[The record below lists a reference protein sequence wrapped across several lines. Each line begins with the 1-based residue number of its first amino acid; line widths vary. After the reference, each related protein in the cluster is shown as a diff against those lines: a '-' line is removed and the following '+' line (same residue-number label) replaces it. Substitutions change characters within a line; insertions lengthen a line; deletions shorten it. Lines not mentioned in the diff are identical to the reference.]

1 MRRYIRLYAS
11 ILRLSLA
18 RVVAYPQNLWTWTIV
33 DMLWAVVGIG
43 FFRVLLF
50 AIPQISGW
58 TFETLSIPLGILYCL
73 NAVIWGIFWSNIYE
87 IPRDINKGN
96 LDLYLLKPVD
106 SQFLISTRFI
116 GLNLLPSVASGL
128 FLLWYG
134 FRANHLAP
142 TALLIIPIA
151 LFSAS
156 LISYS
161 VWFLMTT
168 LAFYF
173 NRLLNI
179 VHIFP
184 HSLDVA
190 RYPVAIF
197 HPFIQFLFTYIIPF
211 ALMGFLP
218 AEVILGRKSPIA
230 LLLPIALSFILLY
243 LSHKFWN
250 FSLRRYQ
257 SASS

>member
-1 MRRYIRLYAS
+1 MR
-11 ILRLSLA
+11 
-18 RVVAYPQNLWTWTIV
+18 VFTYPQDFWAWTVI
-33 DMLWAVVGIG
+33 DILWAIVGIG

-50 AIPQISGW
+50 TIPQISGW
-58 TFETLSIPLGILYCL
+58 TFETLSLSLGILYLL
-73 NAVIWGIFWSNIYE
+73 NAVIWGIFWNNIYE
-87 IPRDINKGN
+87 IPRDIDKGN
-96 LDLYLLKPVD
+96 LDLYLLKPANN
-106 SQFLISTRFI
+106 QFLISTRFI
-116 GLNLLPSVASGL
+116 SLNLLPSIAAGF

-134 FRANHLAP
+134 FRANHISASAVLIVP
-142 TALLIIPIA
+142 VALL
-151 LFSAS
+151 SAS
-156 LISYS
+156 IISYS
-161 VWFLMTT
+161 VWFMMAT

-184 HSLDVA
+184 HSLDIA

-197 HPFIQFLFTYIIPF
+197 HPFVQFLFTFIIPF

-218 AEVILGRKSPIA
+218 AEVMLGRKPPVL
-230 LLLPIALSFILLY
+230 LLLPAILSFVLLY

-250 FSLRRYQ
+250 YSLRRYS